1 MNVPVTL
8 EDWSYNAVV
17 ELARVGRCE
26 GERHDF
32 KFNLPDANTLTKVA
46 CAFANSQGGFVVVG
60 VKDRSGH
67 FLVEGIDPDGE
78 IAKKF
83 SDKIHAAPSVS
94 FSSPRD
100 INVPQTSK
108 VLYVF
113 HIPPSLERPH
123 MPREQDKGIF
133 WKRTPGGCEPMSY
146 DEIRE
151 QFLRYE
157 ERREKVKLLLIE
169 LLFNREALQEMAMVS
184 EGAYSLV
191 TLDSNVLDR
200 LLVDTYSVVQSEP
213 RLIQILLTL
222 RRSIRIIN
230 AKTQIFF
237 AQMAL
242 PLDNPSAL
250 VGAQRQYLNERGAF
264 LFPLISEAIE
274 MLKARFGLI
283 DPFQMTR

>member
-1 MNVPVTL
+1 MNVPVAL

-32 KFNLPDANTLTKVA
+32 KFNLPDANSLTKVA

-67 FLVEGIDPDGE
+67 FLVEGIGPDGE

-113 HIPPSLERPH
+113 HIPPSPERPH
-123 MPREQDKGIF
+123 MPRERDKGIF
-133 WKRTPGGCEPMSY
+133 WKRTPGGCEAMSY

-191 TLDSNVLDR
+191 TLDSSVLDR

-237 AQMAL
+237 TQMAL
-242 PLDNPSAL
+242 PLNNQSAL
-250 VGAQRQYLNERGAF
+250 VEAQGRYLNDRAAF
-264 LFPLISEAIE
+264 LLPLIREAIE
-274 MLKARFGLI
+274 TLKARFGLI